1 MASGR
6 LDSLADRFELEG
18 RGHHLSIPFS
28 ELERASIARGPNDR
42 LRGLPVLELDR
53 AGLPPV
59 RIASLEGTGALH
71 ELFARVER
79 AGVTAKED
87 TA

>member
-18 RGHHLSIPFS
+18 RGQHLSIPFV
-28 ELERASIARGPNDR
+28 ELEHVSIARGPNDR
-42 LRGLPVLELDR
+42 LRGLPVLELSR
-53 AGLPPV
+53 AGLPPL

-79 AGVTAKED
+79 AGVTAKGD
-87 TA
+87 AA